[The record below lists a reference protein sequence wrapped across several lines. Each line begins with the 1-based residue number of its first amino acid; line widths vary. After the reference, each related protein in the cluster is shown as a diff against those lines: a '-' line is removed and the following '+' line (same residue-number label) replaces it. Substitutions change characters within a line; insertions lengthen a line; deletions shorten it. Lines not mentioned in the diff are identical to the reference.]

1 MTQSRANFKLRK
13 VSRGVLSIAVDGNI
27 LERTVDRETGKLLL
41 VSPPFTKSLWS
52 VAAIDVTYLLEEG
65 SGRKLRRRT
74 LTIPESSFRK

>member
-1 MTQSRANFKLRK
+1 M
-13 VSRGVLSIAVDGNI
+13 DGNV
-27 LERTVDRETGKLLL
+27 LERTVNREIGKLLL
-41 VSPPFTKSLWS
+41 VSPSFTKSLWS